1 MSKKRGFTNNEFLAW
16 LHDLLGAG
24 RTPDEALDEA
34 RYYDEWQYSANK
46 ALEEYE
52 SYDEPFDYDE

>member
-24 RTPDEALDEA
+24 RTPDEALEEA
-34 RYYDEWQYSANK
+34 IYYDEGQHSANK
-46 ALEEYE
+46 ALQEYE
-52 SYDEPFDYDE
+52 SYGDDVDFTD